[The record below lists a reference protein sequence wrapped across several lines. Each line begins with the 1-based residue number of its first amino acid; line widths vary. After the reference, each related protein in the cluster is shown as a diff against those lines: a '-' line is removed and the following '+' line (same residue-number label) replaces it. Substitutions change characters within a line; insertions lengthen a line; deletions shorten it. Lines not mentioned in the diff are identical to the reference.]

1 MAWGLRVVICE
12 GGGAW
17 QKNGTSDAAS
27 YNLIFEQKKLTTGV
41 FIDLPSSLFDCSVP
55 APPEGRG
62 MWHELADGG
71 LITIKFN
78 LHSPNS
84 HLHPLGGP

>member
-1 MAWGLRVVICE
+1 MKGV
-12 GGGAW
+12 AW
-17 QKNGTSDAAS
+17 QKNGMSDAAS
-27 YNLIFEQKKLTTGV
+27 YNLIFEQIKKSKLTTGV

-62 MWHELADGG
+62 MWHGLADGG

-84 HLHPLGGP
+84 HLHPLGS